1 MNSLFGKK
9 SKREKGQ
16 SRQSAFP
23 AALTQLFQPT
33 TSGSSADDSGKRN
46 LVQGSFHQDVQEEVD
61 GNQRPRVSLDAP
73 RRPRVS
79 LDQDERGFSTVR
91 NRLKGKAEK
100 LKNIV
105 TDTDGFGLTRKAG
118 SARGEAVQLDETDFA
133 AHGEKAS
140 SYSQIPMISP
150 VPSGPWKNSNK
161 MIFSAPTSLPNSSV
175 ASDADP
181 RSLPLSAEVPTS
193 QYVDVPAELAPFDD
207 ENRDYIVQ
215 RGKLFNSRYVLGE
228 LLGQGSF
235 GKVVK
240 AYDIIRQ
247 QYVALKII
255 RSGSPYYEQSL
266 HEVQICTHLN
276 GRKGSRKAHIMQTFD
291 EFVYRGHQC
300 LVFEVL
306 SYSLYDLL
314 QSADFC
320 GVSLKL
326 VREFAVQILETLDFL
341 AELPQSV
348 IHGDLKPEN
357 VLLQHAQRSDVRVVD
372 FGSSAF
378 HANNLKLYIQS
389 RFYRAPE
396 VIIGFVPYDGSIDM
410 WSLGCMLLELHAG
423 YPVFPGQ
430 SEGEQIALIVEKLG
444 MPPDDMLD
452 AGTKTAL
459 FFEKYEGETWRLKPG
474 LSSKP
479 VEVVPNA
486 VSLTRFLEEMSA
498 GIEDK
503 RRESST
509 EDLRMFLDLLHR
521 MLEYAPGKRIKPNA
535 ALRHP
540 FFSSLKKNTGHDRGM
555 LTVPKGDITIT
566 SSRRPSGPA
575 SGRYVPIFDLGST
588 NTPEAMDPTTSNAG
602 SVASGTPSIH
612 PDERKLDDSSGGAL
626 GDIVQKLRKSMSVV
640 ERPVKQVDE
649 SWKEDYGI
657 RAPVWRVHE
666 IVRDTQTQQHVSDAI
681 RSSLFF
687 SSKGPRRPRG
697 GGAKVQSG
705 AVAPRFG
712 NALRKVE
719 VKPYGHGMGT
729 RV

>member
-1 MNSLFGKK
+1 
-9 SKREKGQ
+9 
-16 SRQSAFP
+16 
-23 AALTQLFQPT
+23 
-33 TSGSSADDSGKRN
+33 
-46 LVQGSFHQDVQEEVD
+46 
-61 GNQRPRVSLDAP
+61 
-73 RRPRVS
+73 
-79 LDQDERGFSTVR
+79 
-91 NRLKGKAEK
+91 
-100 LKNIV
+100 
-105 TDTDGFGLTRKAG
+105 
-118 SARGEAVQLDETDFA
+118 
-133 AHGEKAS
+133 
-140 SYSQIPMISP
+140 
-150 VPSGPWKNSNK
+150 
-161 MIFSAPTSLPNSSV
+161 
-175 ASDADP
+175 
-181 RSLPLSAEVPTS
+181 
-193 QYVDVPAELAPFDD
+193 
-207 ENRDYIVQ
+207 
-215 RGKLFNSRYVLGE
+215 
-228 LLGQGSF
+228 
-235 GKVVK
+235 
-240 AYDIIRQ
+240 
-247 QYVALKII
+247 
-255 RSGSPYYEQSL
+255 
-266 HEVQICTHLN
+266 
-276 GRKGSRKAHIMQTFD
+276 
-291 EFVYRGHQC
+291 
-300 LVFEVL
+300 
-306 SYSLYDLL
+306 
-314 QSADFC
+314 
-320 GVSLKL
+320 
-326 VREFAVQILETLDFL
+326 
-341 AELPQSV
+341 
-348 IHGDLKPEN
+348 
-357 VLLQHAQRSDVRVVD
+357 
-372 FGSSAF
+372 
-378 HANNLKLYIQS
+378 
-389 RFYRAPE
+389 
-396 VIIGFVPYDGSIDM
+396 M